1 MVPEIST
8 RLLQQ
13 AQAFSSAQYPSSRQY
28 QQQQQQQ
35 QQQDHSSTPQQ
46 PQPQPQPTCQI
57 LLLGIE
63 SHICLLQTATDLL
76 SLGHRVYVLA
86 DGVSS
91 CNPGERGVALD
102 RLRQEGCT
110 VTTSESVIFEMVGDA
125 ARAEFKGG
133 TAMTTTSGVGVAA
146 LVKEFKERTGVAVQ
160 RLCAGL
166 YGIGNG
172 DGGTRESE
180 GEGAGKAGKGEG
192 EGEGEGERDRKEVG
206 GSSRL

>member
-35 QQQDHSSTPQQ
+35 QQEHSFVPQQ
-46 PQPQPQPTCQI
+46 PQPQPRPTCQI

-133 TAMTTTSGVGVAA
+133 GTTTTTTTTSGVGVAA

-166 YGIGNG
+166 YGIGDG

-180 GEGAGKAGKGEG
+180 GEVEGAGKG